1 MNCWHCERPA
11 VGACVFCGRGVCK
24 DHAQSMPHPLSV
36 YRTKEGKLNA
46 LVVPD
51 ALYCGVCKPKE
62 DPVDISEIEK

>member
-1 MNCWHCERPA
+1 
-11 VGACVFCGRGVCK
+11 
-24 DHAQSMPHPLSV
+24 MPHPLSV

-51 ALYCGVCKPKE
+51 ALYCGVCRPKE